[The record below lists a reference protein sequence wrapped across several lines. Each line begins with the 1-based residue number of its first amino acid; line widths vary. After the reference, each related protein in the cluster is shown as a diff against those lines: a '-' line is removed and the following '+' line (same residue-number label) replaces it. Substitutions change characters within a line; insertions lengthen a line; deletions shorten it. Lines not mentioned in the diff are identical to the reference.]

1 MARLTIDASIA
12 VKFLADEQG
21 SEQARQFFPRLH
33 EDGYRS
39 DHELTAPTI
48 MMIETHHVLAKKI
61 RAKTLHPL
69 VLSQAYPRLKQ
80 FVKFASLDVSSIEEA
95 RQISMFGKA
104 RASGAPSIYPSEYS
118 IFNIYDCVYIAHAMA
133 LETTLVTADVELARI
148 AREGFSVPTILI
160 DVEALK
166 PNN

>member
-1 MARLTIDASIA
+1 MALLTIDASIA
-12 VKFLADEQG
+12 VKFLVDEQG

-33 EDGYRS
+33 EDGYWS
-39 DHELTAPTI
+39 DNELTAPTF

-61 RAKTLHPL
+61 RAKTIHPL

-80 FVKFASLDVSSIEEA
+80 FVKFTPLDVLNIEA
-95 RQISMFGKA
+95 SRQISMFGKA

-118 IFNIYDCVYIAHAMA
+118 IFNIYDCVYISHAMA
-133 LETTLVTADVELARI
+133 NETTLVTADAELARI
-148 AREGFSVPTILI
+148 ARDGFFVPVILI

-166 PNN
+166 QPN